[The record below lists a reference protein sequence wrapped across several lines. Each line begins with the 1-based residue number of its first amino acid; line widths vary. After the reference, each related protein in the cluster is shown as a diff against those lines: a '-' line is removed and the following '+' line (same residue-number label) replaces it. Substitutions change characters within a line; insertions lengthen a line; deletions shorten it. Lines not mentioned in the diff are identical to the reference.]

1 MTVADNVVPA
11 CFHVLM
17 DDIWSDRS
25 NLDQAVMLDEN
36 CVASQVTMQD
46 WRITCTMQVTE
57 KKRKNYCF
65 GT

>member
-1 MTVADNVVPA
+1 MTIADNVVPA

-46 WRITCTMQVTE
+46 WRITCTMQVT
-57 KKRKNYCF
+57 
-65 GT
+65 